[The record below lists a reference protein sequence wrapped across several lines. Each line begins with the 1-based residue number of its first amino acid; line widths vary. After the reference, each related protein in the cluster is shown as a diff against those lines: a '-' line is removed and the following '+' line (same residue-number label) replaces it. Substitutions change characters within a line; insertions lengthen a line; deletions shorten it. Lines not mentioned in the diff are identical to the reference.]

1 MKKRLICF
9 FAVFCMVFSS
19 NLVFAT
25 DISEKVD
32 SDIELMYEQ
41 VLNMSAGLN
50 ISSLGKAT
58 CSGFASVRPGYNI
71 SLTINLL
78 KFENN
83 SWTTIKSWIHTGS
96 GVAGVNESETYWVDH
111 GTYMTEIVAY
121 VTDSSG
127 KYIESPSATSL
138 IREY

>member
-1 MKKRLICF
+1 MKKNFLCF
-9 FAVFCMVFSS
+9 LTIFCLLSSSTTAFAA
-19 NLVFAT
+19 NLSEAYTT
-25 DISEKVD
+25 DA
-32 SDIELMYEQ
+32 EQ
-41 VLNMSAGLN
+41 RFVQILNMSAGLS

-58 CSGFASVRPGYNI
+58 CGGEVSVRPGYNV

-78 KFENN
+78 KLENN

>member
-1 MKKRLICF
+1 MKKTFLCF
-9 FAVFCMVFSS
+9 LTIFCLLSGSTTAFAA
-19 NLVFAT
+19 NLSEAYTT
-25 DISEKVD
+25 DA
-32 SDIELMYEQ
+32 EQ
-41 VLNMSAGLN
+41 RFVQILNMSAGLS
-50 ISSLGKAT
+50 ISSLGEV
-58 CSGFASVRPGYNI
+58 SVRPGYNV

-78 KFENN
+78 KLENN

>member
-1 MKKRLICF
+1 MKKKFLCLMVI
-9 FAVFCMVFSS
+9 FCLMFSS
-19 NLVFAT
+19 NIAFAG
-25 DISEKVD
+25 DLSSKED
-32 SDIELMYEQ
+32 SDVELLYEQ
-41 VLNMSAGLN
+41 VMNMSAKLN
-50 ISSLGKAT
+50 ISSLGQAT
-58 CSGFASVRPGYNI
+58 CTGTVSVRPGYNV

>member
-1 MKKRLICF
+1 MKKKLLSLC
-9 FAVFCMVFSS
+9 AVFCIVLSYNSAFAS
-19 NLVFAT
+19 N
-25 DISEKVD
+25 ISTKAD
-32 SDIELMYEQ
+32 SDVELMYVQ
-41 VLNMSAGLN
+41 VMNMSAGLN
-50 ISSLGKAT
+50 ISSFGQAT
-58 CSGFASVRPGYNI
+58 CSGAVSVRPGYNV

-96 GVAGVNESETYWVDH
+96 GVVGVNESETYWVDH